1 MQPSH
6 FQRNRRAFTLIEILI
21 VLAIITLLAAILYPI
36 FDRAQEQALKSSCQ
50 SNLKQI
56 GLAVAQYVNDYD
68 ETYPAMAGAGSIT
81 SPTGTYWFDAIA
93 PYAQKTG
100 KDSIFYCP
108 SAGSG
113 AVRFGGGYGWN
124 AAGTAPHSTT
134 GKACNSGSGP
144 YQHTGNGFGLFSGTT
159 AQEWCTP
166 TKSAL
171 RLATVQEPSNTVMV
185 VDPPSNKFRA
195 SGLMAAGYVGVGSDP
210 AGSTEAHRLSHMP
223 VLHGG
228 QVGPFG
234 KSSGDNITVPA
245 PGGGGNY
252 LYADGHVK
260 WEEASAMAGSRK
272 WNVDKTVNIGVLRD

>member
-1 MQPSH
+1 MEIH
-6 FQRNRRAFTLIEILI
+6 HKARRAFTLIEILI
-21 VLAIITLLAAILYPI
+21 ILAIITLLAAILYPV
-36 FDRAQEQALKSSCQ
+36 FERAQEAALKSSCQ

-56 GLAVAQYVNDYD
+56 GLAVAQYVSDYD
-68 ETYPAMAGAGSIT
+68 ESYPAMAGAGTIT
-81 SPTGTYWFDAIA
+81 APTGTYWYQAIE

-100 KDSIFYCP
+100 ENSVFYCP

-113 AVRFGGGYGWN
+113 ATRFGGGYGWN

-134 GKACNSGSGP
+134 GKSCNPGSGA
-144 YQHTGNGFGLFSGTT
+144 YQHTGNGFGLFSGKTVN
-159 AQEWCTP
+159 EWCTP

-171 RLATVQEPSNTVMV
+171 KLATVQEPVSTIMV

-195 SGLMAAGYVGVGSDP
+195 SGLMAAGYVGMGSDP

-234 KSSGDNITVPA
+234 KTSSDNVTA
-245 PGGGGNY
+245 PPTEGGGNY

-260 WEEASAMAGSRK
+260 WEEATAMAGSRK
-272 WNVDKTVNIGVLRD
+272 WNVDKNVDIGVLKD